1 MGNVQ
6 VSRVFESKKKHSRM
20 ITLRL
25 VTVSVPIL
33 KMHYFEDENKW
44 ETH

>member
-6 VSRVFESKKKHSRM
+6 VSHVIGKKKKLSRM

-44 ETH
+44 ETL